1 MFSPVQLL
9 RQLVKPLVYLL
20 LKPPL
25 ALLLLYLLPLQWQLD
40 MACLWH
46 QTHCKQRCQN

>member
-1 MFSPVQLL
+1 MFSPVRLL

-25 ALLLLYLLPLQWQLD
+25 ALPYLLHLQWQLD
-40 MACLWH
+40 MVCLWH